1 MSTSVFIKAD
11 GIKLEGV
18 ENAVSNSRATVI
30 AHPHPLYGGDMHNPV
45 VTTIA
50 DTYADMQWT
59 TLCFNF
65 RGVGASQ
72 GTHDDGEGEQTDL
85 QAAIDFLK
93 DKGYGRIDLAGYS
106 FGAWIIAR
114 WAQCHQRADHG
125 IILVS
130 PPAAFIDFSDIG
142 PIAGLKSV
150 ITGEFDEIAPPEV
163 ITPLL
168 PRWHTGIV
176 LSLVPGADHFYGGHL
191 EALGKILRGAI
202 GSDSVGTD

>member
-1 MSTSVFIKAD
+1 MSNRVFFEAD
-11 GIKLEGV
+11 GVKLEGV
-18 ENAVSNSRATVI
+18 ENTVSTSRAAVI

-50 DTYADMQWT
+50 DIYTERQWS
-59 TLCFNF
+59 TLRFNF

-72 GTHDDGEGEQTDL
+72 GIHDNGEGEQADL
-85 QAAIDFLK
+85 QAAIDYLK

-114 WAQCHQRADHG
+114 WAQCRDSANHG
-125 IILVS
+125 IVLVS
-130 PPAAFIDFSDIG
+130 PPVAFIDFSDIDS
-142 PIAGLKSV
+142 IAGLESV

-168 PRWHTGIV
+168 PRWHTGIA
-176 LSLVPGADHFYGGHL
+176 LSMVHGADHFYGGRL
-191 EALGKILRGAI
+191 EPLGDVLRSAI
-202 GSDSVGTD
+202 GSDSVATD

>member
-1 MSTSVFIKAD
+1 MSKSVFITAE
-11 GIKLEGV
+11 GLKLEGV
-18 ENAVSNSRATVI
+18 ENVISNTRAAVIT
-30 AHPHPLYGGDMHNPV
+30 HPHPLYGGDMHNPV

-50 DTYADMQWT
+50 DIYTEMQWT
-59 TLCFNF
+59 TIRFNF

-72 GTHDDGEGEQTDL
+72 GTHDNGEGEQTDL

-93 DKGYGRIDLAGYS
+93 DKGYGRINLAGYS
-106 FGAWIIAR
+106 FGAWVIAR
-114 WAQCHQRADHG
+114 WAQSHDSADHG
-125 IILVS
+125 IVLVS

-168 PRWHTGIV
+168 PRWHTEV
-176 LSLVPGADHFYGGHL
+176 QLSMVQGADHFYGGRL
-191 EALGKILRGAI
+191 EPLGNALRNAI
-202 GSDSVGTD
+202 GLDSAVSD